1 MAGVSFLGEQYESYC
16 CLTGP
21 QLHSQVWDFK
31 SSRRRCCCLHQDQ
44 SCVSPL
50 VSDVHSPGKQAR
62 PSQSSGLLLP
72 SPGPPFLSLGASP
85 VLTPSPFLQPCLVSS
100 QLLSTASLP
109 QHLLGKLSC
118 PEQNS
123 SYWSLPTA
131 WSLADKWV
139 FHLPDPVVV
148 KFAQSS
154 TSSKLSPALCP
165 TLDLL
170 ERLVPRVAKGERG
183 SCPGNPGMEFHGSET
198 YDRPSLFLDAW
209 FCSASIFLL

>member
-1 MAGVSFLGEQYESYC
+1 M
-16 CLTGP
+16 
-21 QLHSQVWDFK
+21 
-31 SSRRRCCCLHQDQ
+31 
-44 SCVSPL
+44 SPL

-72 SPGPPFLSLGASP
+72 SPGPPLLSLGASP

-100 QLLSTASLP
+100 QLLSTASLS

-170 ERLVPRVAKGERG
+170 EQLVPRAAKGERG